1 MESELSIQT
10 REQYQLLLK
19 CQPFQNE
26 YLACDTNFQSQLHV
40 YDMYMKC
47 VVINERSTIAHRVRL
62 S

>member
-26 YLACDTNFQSQLHV
+26 YLACDTNFQSQL
-40 YDMYMKC
+40 YEMCSYKSK
-47 VVINERSTIAHRVRL
+47 IYNRTHRVRF